1 MSYNRWAPVT
11 YERELYHFG
20 IKGMR
25 WGVRRYQNK
34 DGSLTDAGRKRISK
48 IYDKNKRY
56 LYTESGSNR
65 QRAYDAGVV
74 DKGSYSVIKKGQTV
88 GRMSSNGNET
98 LEGRKYIYVTE
109 RDKESYAA
117 YAKHGMLAIQS
128 NNWFEYELTAKKDL
142 KVAKG
147 KEVLDYIMEQY
158 GNDKISTDYRTFAE
172 TKAMAPGLDARY
184 LRASNAKERKFV
196 EFATNGRIAA
206 NKLMEDTLMKNATR
220 RDKVFEHFKNAGYD
234 AIEDI
239 EDNGQ
244 TGLYG
249 MDFPVIVFDS
259 KSALK
264 KKNVI
269 AF

>member
-1 MSYNRWAPVT
+1 MYYSFWRPSYS
-11 YERELYHFG
+11 EELYHFG
-20 IKGMR
+20 VKGMR
-25 WGVRRYQNK
+25 WGVRRFQNK
-34 DGSLTDAGRKRISK
+34 DGSLTDAGRKRITK
-48 IYDKNKRY
+48 IYEKNKRW
-56 LYTESGSNR
+56 LYTDYGPNQ
-65 QRAYDAGVV
+65 QRVRDAGVV
-74 DKGSYSVIKKGQTV
+74 DKGTYSVIKKGQIV
-88 GRMSSNGNET
+88 GRMSSNEKET

-109 RDKESYAA
+109 NDKKSYAA
-117 YAKHGMLAIQS
+117 YAKHGMLALQS

-158 GNDKISTDYRTFAE
+158 GNNKISTDYRTFAE
-172 TKAMAPGLDARY
+172 TKALAPGLDARR
-184 LRASNAKERKFV
+184 LMASGSKDRKFV
-196 EFATNGRIAA
+196 EYVTSGRIAA
-206 NKLMEDTLMKNATR
+206 NKLMEDTLMKNVTR
-220 RDKVFEHFKNAGYD
+220 RDKVFEHFKKAGYD

-259 KSALK
+259 KTALK
-264 KKNVI
+264 RKSVT